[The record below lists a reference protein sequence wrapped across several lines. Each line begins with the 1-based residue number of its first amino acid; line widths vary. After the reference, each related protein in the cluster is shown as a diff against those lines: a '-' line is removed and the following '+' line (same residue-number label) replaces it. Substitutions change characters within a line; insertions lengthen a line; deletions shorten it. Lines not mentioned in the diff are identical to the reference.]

1 MVTGSFLLFQVLFSL
16 SFSFTTFIWQITET
30 IKTYSWFLCRL
41 TLTIFSKHEALHSTK
56 TNGGNVLFH
65 LLVLSRCLL
74 KLCFWKYISF
84 RCFFYI
90 LLSCRCSLR
99 FPFALH
105 FLLFALFIIC
115 PWTKK
120 KRERCVESLTRN
132 ITFPTVHPP
141 PMEIPAK
148 NTIGLSIKKSNF
160 CFRCKR
166 KTVISPPIFTLF
178 HFFCSSHKDHIKD
191 LLLAKNQNSNK
202 IFRLTITGNLKM
214 VVISF
219 VCLLPVRPSA
229 LQQGGFVPRE

>member
-1 MVTGSFLLFQVLFSL
+1 MKRSTQLRRMVE
-16 SFSFTTFIWQITET
+16 TFFFICWYCQDA
-30 IKTYSWFLCRL
+30 YWNL
-41 TLTIFSKHEALHSTK
+41 
-56 TNGGNVLFH
+56 
-65 LLVLSRCLL
+65 
-74 KLCFWKYISF
+74 KYISF

-120 KRERCVESLTRN
+120 KRERCVESLTKN
-132 ITFPTVHPP
+132 VTFPTVHPP
-141 PMEIPAK
+141 AMEIPAK

-191 LLLAKNQNSNK
+191 LLLAKNQNPNK

-219 VCLLPVRPSA
+219 VCLLPERPSA
-229 LQQGGFVPRE
+229 LQHGGFVPREWLAAEGPLRSIIFWEIALLPLAANPTFFLSRTLVLTLG